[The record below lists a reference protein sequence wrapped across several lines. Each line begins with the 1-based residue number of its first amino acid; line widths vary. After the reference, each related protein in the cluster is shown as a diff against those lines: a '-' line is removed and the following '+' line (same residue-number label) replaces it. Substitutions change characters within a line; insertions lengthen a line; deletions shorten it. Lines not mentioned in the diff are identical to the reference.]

1 MTPPPPEV
9 RKVGL
14 NNVAKAVS
22 EEMLSQ
28 EGSGQEA
35 GLRGG
40 EEEDNHLRKTDSC
53 DSSTTKSELR
63 IDGAGEVRVHLQ
75 QRPLPHPF
83 GPIPEQ
89 ALQAALQETR
99 LELRGDLQTLGGRLG
114 ALEKQVAQIFKLL
127 TSTEKRRPSLPLAAT
142 PKTKTKR
149 QDIFTVSRP
158 VSPDLVDDDG
168 HI

>member
-1 MTPPPPEV
+1 M
-9 RKVGL
+9 GL

-89 ALQAALQETR
+89 ALQAVLQETR
-99 LELRGDLQTLGGRLG
+99 LVLRGDSQTLGGRLR
-114 ALEKQVAQIFKLL
+114 ALETQVAQILKLL
-127 TSTEKRRPSLPLAAT
+127 TSTKRRMSLPLAAT
-142 PKTKTKR
+142 PKTKS
-149 QDIFTVSRP
+149 QDVSAVSRP
-158 VSPDLVDDDG
+158 VSPDSVDDDG